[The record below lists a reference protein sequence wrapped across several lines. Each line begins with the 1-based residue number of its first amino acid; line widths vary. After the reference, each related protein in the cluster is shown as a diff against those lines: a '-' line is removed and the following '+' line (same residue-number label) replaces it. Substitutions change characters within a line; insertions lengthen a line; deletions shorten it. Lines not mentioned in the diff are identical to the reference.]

1 MQQLTKAEE
10 DIMQRIW
17 DTGQVFVRDLIAGM
31 PEPKPNYNT
40 VSSVVRILEKKG
52 FVGHEAFGKTHR
64 YHAVITKAAYRRNTF
79 RRMLQDYFDGSHK
92 NLLAYF
98 AKEEG
103 LDPAEIQLMLEQLPA
118 EKDSYRATAGP
129 STIDDPSNQSA

>member
-17 DTGQVFVRDLIAGM
+17 DAGQVFVRDLITEM

-64 YHAVITKAAYRRNTF
+64 YHAVITKSSYRRNTF

-98 AKEEG
+98 TKEEG
-103 LDPAEIQLMLEQLPA
+103 LDPAEIQRMLEQLPEEQDA
-118 EKDSYRATAGP
+118 YQSKSR
-129 STIDDPSNQSA
+129 SSIIDDPSNHLA